1 MPPSSP
7 DPAVLRPDPDG
18 LAALLTLRALPGLGD
33 ERIRLLLERHGS
45 PEAALAGLGAV
56 DPAAAAAAR
65 SARVRGRVE
74 TARHSIAEIGAVA
87 LVIGGPGYPQF
98 AGLADPPPILF
109 ALGDR
114 SLLDRTSVAVVGS
127 RRHTEY
133 GADATRWI
141 VGGLVRA
148 GVVVASGLAHGI
160 DRIAHEAALDAGGRT
175 FAVIGCGIDV
185 EYPATNAPLQRR
197 IRGEGLLLSE
207 FLPGDPALPYHFPKR
222 NRLLAALTAATVV
235 VEAAHGSG
243 SLITAGHA
251 LDLGRDVFAVPGPIG
266 RSTSDGTN
274 RLIRDG
280 AGIVT
285 GPDDILLA
293 IGAGGGVEPGAGAAA
308 KAPGTE
314 PALTVWSALAAGPM
328 HVDDLSR
335 VAGVGLAGILQLL
348 LEMELEGQVRQLPG
362 KRFGRAA

>member
-1 MPPSSP
+1 M
-7 DPAVLRPDPDG
+7 RPDPDS
-18 LAALLTLRALPGLGD
+18 LDALLTLRALPGLRD

-45 PEAALAGLGAV
+45 PEAALAGLTAA

-65 SARVRGRVE
+65 SRRVRGRVE
-74 TARHSIAEIGAVA
+74 TARHSIAGIGATV

-98 AGLADPPPILF
+98 AGLADPPPVLF

-114 SLLDRTSVAVVGS
+114 SLLGRTSVAVVGS

-148 GVVVASGLAHGI
+148 GIVVASGLAHGI
-160 DRIAHEAALDAGGRT
+160 DRIAHEAALEAGGKT

-197 IRGEGLLLSE
+197 IRRDGLLLSE
-207 FLPGDPALPYHFPKR
+207 FMPGEPALPYHFPKR

-243 SLITAGHA
+243 SLITAGQA
-251 LDLGRDVFAVPGPIG
+251 LDLGREVFAVPGPVG
-266 RSTSDGTN
+266 RSTSEGTN

-285 GPDDILLA
+285 GPGDILWA
-293 IGAGGGVEPGAGAAA
+293 IGAGDGVGSGVDGAP

-314 PALTVWSALAAGPM
+314 PALTVWAALAEGPM
-328 HVDDLSR
+328 HVDDLAR
-335 VAGVGLAGILQLL
+335 VAGIGLAGILQVL